1 VCRAGSFYNITYVV
15 LINLV
20 LQALI
25 SGLII
30 DSFSSMRDENEA
42 TLRDIQ
48 DKCFVCSIMRDE
60 LEEAGVS
67 YQTHIS
73 EEHFM
78 WDYFKFMIYLD
89 LKDPL
94 SFSSAENYAYRCLQD
109 RQMFLQM
116 MPINRSM
123 TRETLQAQK
132 RAAEDAARKAG
143 ADDVDEQLR
152 SLAARLDEL
161 RGLQAGLAHAV
172 GDVQRDVAESAAQQ
186 TRAHVQSLR
195 QLHANL
201 SQQLQ
206 QVVSVVQS
214 TAATTAAAV
223 ASASTPAATAPGA
236 GAAHS
241 RRASS
246 MSAPPPHQL

>member
-1 VCRAGSFYNITYVV
+1 MV

-30 DSFSSMRDENEA
+30 DSFSAMRDENEA

-60 LEEAGVS
+60 LEEAGVA
-67 YQTHIS
+67 YKTHIS

-143 ADDVDEQLR
+143 ADGVDDQLR

-206 QVVSVVQS
+206 QVVSVVQA
-214 TAATTAAAV
+214 TAAATTAAV
-223 ASASTPAATAPGA
+223 ASASTPAATTPG
-236 GAAHS
+236 GGVTHS

-246 MSAPPPHQL
+246 MSAPPPHLL

>member
-1 VCRAGSFYNITYVV
+1 MV

-67 YQTHIS
+67 YKTHIS

-123 TRETLQAQK
+123 TRETLLEQK

-143 ADDVDEQLR
+143 ADDVEDQLR
-152 SLAARLDEL
+152 SLAARLEEL
-161 RGLQAGLAHAV
+161 RALQTGLAHAV

-186 TRAHVQSLR
+186 NRAQLQSLR
-195 QLHANL
+195 QLHSNL
-201 SQQLQ
+201 SQQLL
-206 QVVSVVQS
+206 QVVAVVQS
-214 TAATTAAAV
+214 SAAATAAAV
-223 ASASTPAATAPGA
+223 TSAATPATTTPGSGA
-236 GAAHS
+236 GQS

-246 MSAPPPHQL
+246 LSAPPPHLS